1 MKIDYT
7 DVIYVK
13 VNLPYDFVLFLTA
26 RCYTSA
32 CYANI
37 VHLLEIVFK
46 TLLLLKN
53 LSIYPSLFASH
64 EVLNIRANRVEPR

>member
-1 MKIDYT
+1 MKIGYT

-13 VNLPYDFVLFLTA
+13 VNLPTA

-32 CYANI
+32 CYVNI